1 MTSSGN
7 GPARRLKILLL
18 YDRIYP
24 ESLGG
29 VEHRNRELARALLAR
44 GHHVTLAGFCTDT
57 ASEHPD
63 LEILS
68 FGPPQETYNTAQ
80 RSSRAAARLA
90 AACGRLDLE
99 AYDLVECAN
108 IPYAHLPPLA
118 ARCRWSGKPL
128 MVTWYEFWGRHWREY
143 IGPVRWLPYAG
154 FEWLCGQLGQ
164 RAVAVSGL
172 TEKRLE
178 RCRKSGV
185 VDLVP
190 CGLDLGKVRGAA
202 RSGAVGD
209 PPHGAPPLIYAG
221 RLLAEKRVDLL
232 LRAVE
237 RVTFSTEGPLLT
249 VIGEGSQRQELRDLA
264 ETLGIAERVRFLG
277 YLETNEDVWAA
288 MQGARIAVQPSSRE
302 GFGLFPLEAM
312 ALGLPVVYCESSENA
327 VMELVHHGTHGIC
340 SAAEPEALARAL
352 DDLLADPDE
361 CRRLGAN
368 GARHAESFDW
378 QDVAARFE
386 RLAETMIRE
395 RSRVREDPR
404 R

>member
-1 MTSSGN
+1 MTSAAGSAKG
-7 GPARRLKILLL
+7 RLRILLL

-29 VEHRNRELARALLAR
+29 VEHRNRELAEALLAR
-44 GHHVTLAGFCTDT
+44 GHHVTLAGFCNDT
-57 ASEHPD
+57 SSEHPD
-63 LEILS
+63 LEVLS
-68 FGPPQETYNTAQ
+68 LGPPQETYNTAQ

-90 AACGRLDLE
+90 AACWQLDLGK
-99 AYDLVECAN
+99 YDLVECAN

-143 IGPVRWLPYAG
+143 IGPGRWIPYAG

-178 RCRKSGV
+178 RCRKSGP

-190 CGLDLGKVRGAA
+190 CGLDLGKVRDAA
-202 RSGAVGD
+202 RRDPAEGSPGGGPPGSG
-209 PPHGAPPLIYAG
+209 PPLIYAG

-232 LRAVE
+232 LRAVRHVSFE
-237 RVTFSTEGPLLT
+237 TEGPLLT
-249 VIGEGSQRQELRDLA
+249 VIGDGSQRQELRDLA
-264 ETLGIAERVRFLG
+264 AELGIADRIDFLG

-288 MQGARIAVQPSSRE
+288 MKGARIAVQPSSRE

-312 ALGLPVVYCESSENA
+312 ALGKPVVYCESSENA
-327 VMELVHHGTHGIC
+327 VMELVHHGKHGIC

-352 DDLLADPDE
+352 DALLADPDE
-361 CRRLGAN
+361 CQRLGRN
-368 GARHAESFDW
+368 GVRHAESFDW
-378 QDVAARFE
+378 QDVAAQFE

-395 RSRVREDPR
+395 R
-404 R
+404 